1 MTEALRISLI
11 GMGLVFAAMAL
22 VLVAMLLFARLRA
35 AGPEVETVDAERVP
49 QAASDDASSKLRVA
63 MIAAAMA
70 RARSQAAPP
79 PPPLREAGAPSLW
92 WAHHQTRQLYSV
104 LRKRA

>member
-1 MTEALRISLI
+1 MTEALRITLI

-22 VLVAMLLFARLRA
+22 VLAAMLLLVRLRDA
-35 AGPEVETVDAERVP
+35 EPEVETADSERVLP
-49 QAASDDASSKLRVA
+49 AASDDASSKLCVA

-79 PPPLREAGAPSLW
+79 PTPLREAGAPSLW
-92 WAHHQTRQLYSV
+92 WAHHQTRQLYSL